1 MAVYDLL
8 APHYDAVTGDAA
20 TEAAFIHGIIQG
32 RHSRAATLLDLA
44 CGTGAITA
52 LLAGA
57 YHVSGLDVSPGM
69 LAVAREKLPARTPLY
84 LADMTSFRLN
94 VTFDAIVCAYQGIN
108 HLLSLPAWNSTFV
121 CAYEHLNAGGLLVFD
136 IVTVE
141 GLTRMASGPRMV
153 QQFADN
159 YLQITV
165 RTANGTVFDW
175 HIEVFELQPDGRY
188 RLLTQTV
195 KLRSFPLADIR
206 ESLRSSFTDIEIF
219 DEAGHVTDADG
230 ADTAVPP
237 EYVAVTVNV

>member
-1 MAVYDLL
+1 
-8 APHYDAVTGDAA
+8 
-20 TEAAFIHGIIQG
+20 
-32 RHSRAATLLDLA
+32 
-44 CGTGAITA
+44 
-52 LLAGA
+52 
-57 YHVSGLDVSPGM
+57 
-69 LAVAREKLPARTPLY
+69 
-84 LADMTSFRLN
+84 
-94 VTFDAIVCAYQGIN
+94 
-108 HLLSLPAWNSTFV
+108 
-121 CAYEHLNAGGLLVFD
+121 
-136 IVTVE
+136 
-141 GLTRMASGPRMV
+141 MV

-230 ADTAVPP
+230 ADRAWFACTRPG
-237 EYVAVTVNV
+237 